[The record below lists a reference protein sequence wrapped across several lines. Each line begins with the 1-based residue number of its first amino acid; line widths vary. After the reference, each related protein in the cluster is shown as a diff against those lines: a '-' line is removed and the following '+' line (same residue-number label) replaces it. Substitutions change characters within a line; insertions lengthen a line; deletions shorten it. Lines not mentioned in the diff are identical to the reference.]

1 MDASQPL
8 ALSTQPYLPTLSHK
22 TAHQPE
28 NERTT
33 DMVFPPLSPSVHWD
47 TEIVTPSIM
56 PAFEYISSK
65 LRQKMLHA
73 NLLVG
78 RGAPSP
84 AQSTGDQLMA
94 IPTTS
99 LEEPS
104 QCLLYHIVA
113 KASYKFTL
121 GSSWIDALVKSQNEL
136 HVHQ

>member
-1 MDASQPL
+1 
-8 ALSTQPYLPTLSHK
+8 
-22 TAHQPE
+22 
-28 NERTT
+28 
-33 DMVFPPLSPSVHWD
+33 MVFPPLSPSVHWD

-65 LRQKMLHA
+65 LRQKMLHVT
-73 NLLVG
+73 LLVG

-104 QCLLYHIVA
+104 VPHCGQ
-113 KASYKFTL
+113 S
-121 GSSWIDALVKSQNEL
+121 
-136 HVHQ
+136 